1 MCSIVYQ
8 PCDSESFRVGPSF
21 VANSGGPLNTPS
33 SPSSMLAMF
42 AVPPPSTNLFPNGV
56 SPDTTAQLM
65 SSMMSSMV
73 SSDMMIA
80 ASPSIGAGTIESMQ
94 NVSMSSAVFLDDVG
108 NMSTPSTSSI
118 APSSMAAASVTMP
131 PITTAAGKI
140 DSFRNLENFYRIYYQ

>member
-21 VANSGGPLNTPS
+21 FANSGGPLNTPS

-42 AVPPPSTNLFPNGV
+42 AVPPSSTNPFPNGV

-80 ASPSIGAGTIESMQ
+80 SSPSIGAGTVQSMQ
-94 NVSMSSAVFLDDVG
+94 NASISSAVFLDDVG
-108 NMSTPSTSSI
+108 NMSTSPASTI
-118 APSSMAAASVTMP
+118 AASSMAAASVTMS
-131 PITTAAGKI
+131 PITTAAGKR
-140 DSFRNLENFYRIYYQ
+140 DSSRN